1 MDYIINPM
9 WFYWINVV
17 STIKVIL
24 ILLEIGT
31 IIALSFGVV
40 GYCLTYKDNLS
51 DGEFEASKKLI
62 RISLPMAIVTAILLI
77 FIPGKQ
83 TMIEMQIARYA
94 TTENAEWTVE
104 TIKSAV
110 DYIVE
115 SMQKLK

>member
-24 ILLEIGT
+24 LFLEIGT

-40 GYCLTYKDNLS
+40 EYFLTNKDS
-51 DGEFEASKKLI
+51 SFTGEFEASVKLI
-62 RISLPMAIVTAILLI
+62 RISLPIAIVTAILLI
-77 FIPGKQ
+77 FVPGKQ
-83 TMIEMQIARYA
+83 TMIEMQIAGYA

-104 TIKSAV
+104 TIKTAV